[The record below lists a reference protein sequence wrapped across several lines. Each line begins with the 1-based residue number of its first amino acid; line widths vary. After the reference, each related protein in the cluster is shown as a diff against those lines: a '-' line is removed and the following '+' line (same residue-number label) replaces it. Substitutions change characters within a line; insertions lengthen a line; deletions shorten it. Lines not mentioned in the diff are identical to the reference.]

1 MDRRSFLKALG
12 AGLVAL
18 ALPKAKLQ
26 ESAIPPEMRAE
37 WAAVPQYPQYLEPG
51 VSHTSLWM
59 LDNLGV
65 TIHPGDSVATNA
77 TGDMERVWTVSA
89 HEGHVWTCNPE
100 NI

>member
-18 ALPKAKLQ
+18 ALPKAKLP

-37 WAAVPQYPQYLEPG
+37 WAAVPQYLEPG

-59 LDNLGV
+59 LDNLGITIYPSDFV
-65 TIHPGDSVATNA
+65 TTNA
-77 TGDMERVWTVSA
+77 TGDIQRVWTVSA